1 MQRPEDTS
9 RIKRGKNEDR
19 FYCPYPGCTRSFAE
33 LWRLKVHYRAPPDVR
48 GSGKERGHGTELQFC
63 PKCGKELK
71 PGKHHV
77 GCFAG
82 RAGPRQPV
90 KRAREVE
97 ADVESKD
104 DHAELS
110 TESARQRTRTGVLP
124 DVKFEDVIPRAGSLN
139 QFSEE
144 AASLTRSGWHGEHA
158 APEAVPLVQDLQTQA
173 QQRSA
178 ESELLDTKS
187 TDQFLKYQ
195 QMLPSLRRPSRSL
208 LGLPSGPSPPPSPPG
223 GLDPE
228 LTNIPPLFDFN
239 LFNPERARGKNAR
252 LPVAVTSTLH
262 SPSDAADDMVLQAL
276 LGDATSFAA
285 SGASQLASAAS
296 VERQQLQN
304 TLAHQ
309 RIEQVA
315 ASAQE
320 LLRFQGPSFPHS
332 APLYSSNH
340 FPLPPQNLPNSLG
353 DVMSR
358 ERTLATLLRQPNQ
371 LSIMSPLVVA
381 AQAGCMV
388 SNNPDSSTTVR
399 QLGS

>member
-1 MQRPEDTS
+1 
-9 RIKRGKNEDR
+9 
-19 FYCPYPGCTRSFAE
+19 
-33 LWRLKVHYRAPPDVR
+33 
-48 GSGKERGHGTELQFC
+48 
-63 PKCGKELK
+63 
-71 PGKHHV
+71 
-77 GCFAG
+77 
-82 RAGPRQPV
+82 
-90 KRAREVE
+90 
-97 ADVESKD
+97 
-104 DHAELS
+104 
-110 TESARQRTRTGVLP
+110 
-124 DVKFEDVIPRAGSLN
+124 
-139 QFSEE
+139 
-144 AASLTRSGWHGEHA
+144 
-158 APEAVPLVQDLQTQA
+158 VQDLQTQA

-178 ESELLDTKS
+178 ESDLLDTKS

-239 LFNPERARGKNAR
+239 LFNPERARGRNAR

-285 SGASQLASAAS
+285 SSASQLASAAS

-304 TLAHQ
+304 SLAHQ

-340 FPLPPQNLPNSLG
+340 FPSPPQNLPNNLG
-353 DVMSR
+353 DLMSR
-358 ERTLATLLRQPNQ
+358 ERTLASLLQQPNQ
-371 LSIMSPLVVA
+371 LVSSLEHYEPPGSGRPGRMHGQQQSRFQSPQSGSWIHKPVPSMRQADFGSGLSPLPSPPALLNTQQRPYTPGNLQVSHILTITELFACLFACLPARLLLARFLACLLLDGLSACLFSCLHAFLLALVLLTGITCFLPCITFTASSMPSHESGRQCLGELCIGYLQSPMRAESA
-381 AQAGCMV
+381 A
-388 SNNPDSSTTVR
+388 
-399 QLGS
+399 LGFQSLGWPAD